1 MTASTLK
8 FIRQTHLYV
17 GVFIAPMIL
26 FFVLTGALQTL
37 SLHEGAQ
44 GSSYKA
50 PSWIARLAQL
60 HKNQTIYIPV
70 RKPQPA
76 PAGVASKPQEAGGAV
91 AAPKPE
97 LTAWPTQKWKM
108 HTGMKLFFL
117 LVAFGLFWSTVSGIT
132 MAYKYNRSKLV
143 VTGLLVAGVVV
154 PLVLTRF

>member
-1 MTASTLK
+1 MKSSTLK
-8 FIRQTHLYV
+8 LIRTTHLYV

-50 PSWIARLAQL
+50 PAWIARLAQL
-60 HKNQTIYIPV
+60 HKNQTLYIPV

-76 PAGVASKPQEAGGAV
+76 SASGAVKPQEQPT
-91 AAPKPE
+91 AAPTPGP
-97 LTAWPTQKWKM
+97 TPWPTQKWRT
-108 HTGMKLFFL
+108 HTGMKVFFL
-117 LVAFGLFWSTVSGIT
+117 LVAFGLGWSTLTGIT
-132 MAYKYNRSKLV
+132 MAYKYNRNKLV
-143 VTGLLVAGVVV
+143 VTGLLVAGVIV